1 MSTIKPESLESAQ
14 VYPDRFG
21 RKGDV
26 YTRLFCQR
34 CDCLLPEG
42 ATEDDEICKSCIE
55 ETIGNNGEPIKNYPE
70 DDRREDR

>member
-34 CDCLLPEG
+34 CACLLPEG
-42 ATEDDEICKSCIE
+42 ATEDDELCASCQN
-55 ETIGNNGEPIKNYPE
+55 ETIGNNAEPIRNINP
-70 DDRREDR
+70 DAGEDR